1 MNVPGTETFRTFL
14 RSAPVFGG
22 LEGRSLESVRAML
35 KPIQLPTGALVFS
48 DGELGRT
55 MYLLARGEVEVRG
68 RSTSGSHV
76 PLVRLGPGECFGEM
90 ALVELQPRS
99 ATVVATKPSVLY
111 SLNNLDLYR
120 LFQNDNYAYVIV
132 LQNICRLLSR
142 RLRKADGR
150 ICDYIDP
157 SGRPAA
163 AALAKAAVAEAGRGA
178 AKSKSKARAKVKASA
193 KGGRR

>member
-1 MNVPGTETFRTFL
+1 MKVPTTESFRTFL

-35 KPIQLPTGALVFS
+35 RPLAAPAGSILFS

-68 RSTSGSHV
+68 RSAAGRHV
-76 PLVRLGPGECFGEM
+76 PIVRLGAGECFGEM

-99 ATVVATKPSVLY
+99 ATVIATRKSLLY

-150 ICDYIDP
+150 ICDFLDP
-157 SGRPAA
+157 GARS
-163 AALAKAAVAEAGRGA
+163 ALAGIGSAGAGLAGALVRKPRKQPSSRRAVG
-178 AKSKSKARAKVKASA
+178 A
-193 KGGRR
+193 KGARR

>member
-1 MNVPGTETFRTFL
+1 MNVPVSESFRAFL

-35 KPIQLPTGALVFS
+35 KPISAPAGAVLFS
-48 DGELGRT
+48 DGELGRA

-68 RSTSGSHV
+68 HAASGRPV

-99 ATVVATKPSVLY
+99 ATVTATKRSVLY

-120 LFQNDNYAYVIV
+120 LFQDDNYAYVIV

-142 RLRKADGR
+142 RLRKADRR
-150 ICDYIDP
+150 ICDFLDTK
-157 SGRPAA
+157 PAGKVGPPRSRA
-163 AALAKAAVAEAGRGA
+163 RGG
-178 AKSKSKARAKVKASA
+178 KR
-193 KGGRR
+193 

>member
-1 MNVPGTETFRTFL
+1 MQVPTTEAFRTFL

-35 KPIQLPTGALVFS
+35 RPLQLPTGAVIFS

-55 MYLLARGEVEVRG
+55 MYLLVKGEVEVRG
-68 RSTSGSHV
+68 RSASGRAI
-76 PLVRLGPGECFGEM
+76 PLVRLGSGECFGEM

-99 ATVVATKPSVLY
+99 ATVVATKKSVLY

-150 ICDYIDP
+150 ICDFLDP
-157 SGRPAA
+157 GAA
-163 AALAKAAVAEAGRGA
+163 RLKAASRSKPKAKAKAKKISGGA
-178 AKSKSKARAKVKASA
+178 R
-193 KGGRR
+193 

>member
-1 MNVPGTETFRTFL
+1 MNVPITEAFRTFL

-22 LEGRSLESVRAML
+22 LEGRSLESVRSML
-35 KPIQLPTGALVFS
+35 RPLQLPVGAVVFS

-55 MYLLARGEVEVRG
+55 MYLLAKGEVEVRARSAAG
-68 RSTSGSHV
+68 RHV
-76 PLVRLGPGECFGEM
+76 PLVRLGSGECFGEM

-99 ATVVATKPSVLY
+99 ATVVATRKSVLY

-150 ICDYIDP
+150 ICDFLDP
-157 SGRPAA
+157 EASAVRAKSAA
-163 AALAKAAVAEAGRGA
+163 AA
-178 AKSKSKARAKVKASA
+178 KASA
-193 KGGRR
+193 GAKGRSRAKAKGARR